1 MDLPH
6 FEHHYPK
13 KLEELLELIA
23 AYRSSAKIV
32 AGGTD
37 LLIKMRGGV
46 ASPEHLVSINNVEEL
61 RGVDYDDRNGLVIGG
76 AARITDVGQH
86 PDVRKHYP
94 GLTYACDVMAT
105 VQVRNMATVAG
116 NLANAAPSADTAPP
130 LLVHD
135 ADLVLVKSSGKR
147 QIKLSEFFTGPG
159 MTVIEPQEVI
169 KSIRVPAPPD
179 RCGSSYMRLSARS
192 KVDIV
197 AVSVA
202 GLLTLSAN
210 GEIETACISLAAVAP
225 IPLLVQE
232 ASDMLIGKKP
242 SEELFSRVAAAAK
255 RACKPIDDVRATAAY
270 RRGMVEVLTRRV
282 LADCLAKAEGGNK

>member
-1 MDLPH
+1 MDLPR
-6 FEHHYPK
+6 FEHHHPK
-13 KLEELLELIA
+13 KFEELLELIA
-23 AYRSSAKIV
+23 AYTSSAKIV

-37 LLIKMRGGV
+37 LLIKMRAGV
-46 ASPEHLVSINNVEEL
+46 ASPKHLISINNIEEL
-61 RGVDYDDRNGLVIGG
+61 RSVAYDDRNGLVIGG

-105 VQVRNMATVAG
+105 VQIRNMATVAG
-116 NLANAAPSADTAPP
+116 NLANAAPSADTAAP

-135 ADLVLVKSSGKR
+135 ADLVLAQSSGKR
-147 QIKLSEFFTGPG
+147 QVKLSEFFTGPG

-169 KSIRVPAPPD
+169 ESIRVPPPPE
-179 RCGSSYMRLSARS
+179 RSGSSYMRLSARS

-202 GLLTLSAN
+202 GLLTLAAN
-210 GEIETACISLAAVAP
+210 GEINTACICLAAVAP
-225 IPLLVQE
+225 TPMLVQE
-232 ASDMLIGKKP
+232 AADMLIGKKP

-255 RACKPIDDVRATAAY
+255 RASKPIDDVRATAAY
-270 RRGMVEVLTRRV
+270 RREMVEVLTRRV
-282 LADCLAKAEGGNK
+282 LAECLTKAEGGDK

>member
-1 MDLPH
+1 MDLPR
-6 FEHHYPK
+6 FVHHRPQ
-13 KLEELLELIA
+13 KLAELLELLA
-23 AYRSSAKIV
+23 AYGSSAKIV

-37 LLIKMRGGV
+37 LLIKMRAGV
-46 ASPEHLVSINNVEEL
+46 ASPDHLVSINNIKEL
-61 RGVDYDDRNGLVIGG
+61 RSVSYDDANGLVIGG
-76 AARITDVGQH
+76 AASITDVGQH

-105 VQVRNMATVAG
+105 VQVRNMATVSG
-116 NLANAAPSADTAPP
+116 NLANAAPSADTAAP

-135 ADLVLVKSSGKR
+135 AELLLTQKGGKR
-147 QIKLSEFFTGPG
+147 QVKLSEFFTGPG

-169 KSIRVPAPPD
+169 ESIRVPPPPE

-202 GLLTLSAN
+202 SLLTLSAS
-210 GEIETACISLAAVAP
+210 GVIDTARISLAAVAP
-225 IPLLVQE
+225 TPLLVHE
-232 ASDMLIGKKP
+232 ASDMLVGQKP
-242 SEELFSRVAAAAK
+242 SEELFAKVAATVKQAS
-255 RACKPIDDVRATAAY
+255 KPIDDVRATAAY

-282 LADCLAKAEGGNK
+282 LADSLAKAEGGNK